1 MVIFLIQVH
10 SPFQIRGQ
18 LHPQSLP
25 RDISSAGFIKCRDHR
40 VKGRELFYSIEQLGK
55 GAESYPDKMTT
66 WKTENL
72 LS

>member
-1 MVIFLIQVH
+1 M
-10 SPFQIRGQ
+10 
-18 LHPQSLP
+18 HPQSLP
-25 RDISSAGFIKCRDHR
+25 RDISSAGFIKCRDYR